1 MNYGN
6 VEDFATELTD
16 DDRTSFSFEE
26 ASEAADDLGL
36 HVSQVIREL
45 KSYGFSYEGR
55 AKERRIRGFTTSSHD
70 RWFGPGAS
78 PTHGGSGWEQINGFS
93 GQVG

>member
-16 DDRTSFSFEE
+16 DDRTS
-26 ASEAADDLGL
+26 
-36 HVSQVIREL
+36 
-45 KSYGFSYEGR
+45 FSYEGR